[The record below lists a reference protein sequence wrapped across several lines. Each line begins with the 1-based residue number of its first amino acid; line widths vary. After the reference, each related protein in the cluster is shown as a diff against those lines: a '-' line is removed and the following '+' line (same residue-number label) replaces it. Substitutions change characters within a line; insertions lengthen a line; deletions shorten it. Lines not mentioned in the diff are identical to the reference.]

1 MYTVWGMNMIMNNVP
16 LKIFAT
22 KAPPRRSTKVVMF
35 NAFPSSIKDTL
46 LFANDHVHLD
56 LCVPQVAIGLEHI
69 HQSRVDPI

>member
-46 LFANDHVHLD
+46 LFANDHVLLD
-56 LCVPQVAIGLEHI
+56 LCVQQLGLNI
-69 HQSRVDPI
+69 FINLV